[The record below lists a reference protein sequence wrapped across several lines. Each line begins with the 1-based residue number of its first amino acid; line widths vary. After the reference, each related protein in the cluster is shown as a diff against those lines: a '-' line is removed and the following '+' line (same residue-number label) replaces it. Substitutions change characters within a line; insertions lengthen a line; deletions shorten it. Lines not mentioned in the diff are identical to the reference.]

1 MKVHS
6 RGEIRADQARTCS
19 LILYSEFNDEF
30 PNDLVANEELNYKS
44 MKSLLHLP
52 WFRRLWTIVGGVS
65 IQIKVLGIVL
75 GVILLLSAFVI
86 VQMRAVLTNS
96 LLRELSEQGVA
107 ISEGIGHEVSYL
119 LERDQIDLVHFYL
132 QDRQQH
138 YSSLSHNT
146 VVPYIILEDATDQA
160 IISAAGSAAPID
172 LSTMNVDFHLPPATQ
187 VAIGRE
193 VIEVITPLPEV
204 DALLHLGLARTNIE
218 QTVRSVVMQ
227 LLAITAVMIA
237 IGFAAAI
244 FLTWILTRPL
254 LSLVSATAAVA
265 QGDLSRRVP
274 RWANDEIGELSTA
287 FNRMMDSLQQAQEE
301 QRERAEL
308 RERYVSG
315 VILAQESERQR
326 IARELHDST
335 SQSLTSLLVGL
346 QNLKVAVNSPQCDR
360 PIEELR
366 QVVGRTLDEVRTLS
380 WRLRPSALDDLGLV
394 SALHHYIEDYHERYG
409 IQVDFFV
416 RGLQGRLPPEMET
429 SIYRIVQ
436 EGLTNIARYAQ
447 TDHASIILNR
457 RQEEIRLIIEDN
469 GIGFD
474 PLLVEAQNRSLG
486 LQGIRERAALLG
498 GSLTIES
505 QPGMGTSLFVEIPY
519 TADGE

>member
-1 MKVHS
+1 MK
-6 RGEIRADQARTCS
+6 T
-19 LILYSEFNDEF
+19 
-30 PNDLVANEELNYKS
+30 
-44 MKSLLHLP
+44 LLHSP
-52 WFRRLWTIVGGVS
+52 WIRQLWSIVGGVS
-65 IQIKVLGIVL
+65 IQVKVLGIVL

-86 VQMRAVLTNS
+86 VQMRAVLTDS

-107 ISEGIGHEVSYL
+107 ISEGIGHEVTYL
-119 LERDQIDLVHFYL
+119 LERDQIELVHFYL

-138 YSSLSHNT
+138 YSSRSHNT
-146 VVPYIILEDATDQA
+146 VVPYILLEDATDQA
-160 IISAAGSAAPID
+160 IISAAGAAAPPD
-172 LSTMNVDFHLPPATQ
+172 LFTADVDFRLPPATQ

-204 DALLHLGLARTNIE
+204 DALLHLGLARANVE
-218 QTVRSVVMQ
+218 ATVRSVVMQ
-227 LLAITAVMIA
+227 LLAITGVMIA
-237 IGFAAAI
+237 VGFAAAI

-254 LSLVSATAAVA
+254 LSLVSATQAVA

-301 QRERAEL
+301 QRERAQL

-346 QNLKVAVNSPQCDR
+346 QNLKVAVNNPQCDR
-360 PIEELR
+360 PIDELR
-366 QVVGRTLDEVRTLS
+366 QVVGGTLDDVRTLS

-394 SALHHYIEDYHERYG
+394 SALHHHIEDYQDRYG

-447 TDHASIILNR
+447 TGHASIILNH
-457 RQEEIRLIIEDN
+457 RQDAIRLIIEDN

-474 PLLVEAQNRSLG
+474 PARVEAHNRSLG
-486 LQGIRERAALLG
+486 LQGIRERAALFG

-519 TADGE
+519 ADST

>member
-1 MKVHS
+1 
-6 RGEIRADQARTCS
+6 
-19 LILYSEFNDEF
+19 
-30 PNDLVANEELNYKS
+30 LVANEEVNYES
-44 MKSLLHLP
+44 MKSLLHSP
-52 WFRRLWTIVGGVS
+52 WVRRLWNIVGGVS
-65 IQIKVLGIVL
+65 IQVKVLGIVL

-96 LLRELSEQGVA
+96 LLRELSEQGIA
-107 ISEGIGHEVSYL
+107 ISEGIGHEVTRL
-119 LERDQIDLVHFYL
+119 LAGNQIELLHFYL
-132 QDRQQH
+132 QDRQIH
-138 YSSLSHNT
+138 YSSSSHNT
-146 VVPYIILEDATDQA
+146 VVPYIILEDAADQS
-160 IISAAGSAAPID
+160 ILSAAGRAAPTD
-172 LSTMNVDFHLPPATQ
+172 LLTTETGFHLPPATQ
-187 VAIGRE
+187 VAIGSE
-193 VIEVITPLPEV
+193 VIEIITPLPEV
-204 DALLHLGLARTNIE
+204 DALLHLGLARANVE
-218 QTVRSVVMQ
+218 ATVRSVIMQ
-227 LLAITAVMIA
+227 LLAITGLMIA
-237 IGFAAAI
+237 VGFAAAI

-254 LSLVSATAAVA
+254 LSLVSATQAVA

-274 RWANDEIGELSTA
+274 RWANDEIGELSIA
-287 FNRMMDSLQQAQEE
+287 FNRMMDSLQRAQQEE
-301 QRERAEL
+301 RERAQL

-346 QNLKVAVNSPQCDR
+346 QNLKVAVDNPQCDR

-457 RQEEIRLIIEDN
+457 REEGIRLIIEDN

-474 PLLVEAQNRSLG
+474 PALVEAQNRSLG
-486 LQGIRERAALLG
+486 LQGIRERAALFG

-505 QPGMGTSLFVEIPY
+505 QPGMGTSLFVELPY
-519 TADGE
+519 ADST